1 MRRGVEQGPLD
12 LFLPRRLMIDEY
24 LNLDIRLSSHV
35 RAADG
40 ERFCVQVMASPVG
53 EQEEEEEVRVPPDLA
68 QQLVAL
74 DARRLGG
81 QRSELIALGRRIG
94 DLLLPPKAR
103 EFFTNSLA
111 RLSAAQGLRLR
122 IKCGAVELDAVPWE
136 FAYVER
142 DLAGG
147 GDALGLRGFLV
158 GDSRVSVVRY
168 EVCSQLAVPVQGRRA
183 GWRLLAVPCE
193 PEDRRTPG
201 QPLQVDQ
208 ELKNLREAIDGVGGL
223 EMLVCRPA
231 TREALQRVLLDGTE
245 IFHFSGH
252 GEFMTPAHGG
262 APSAHLI
269 LQRDDGASDP
279 WEVDALA
286 RSLASK
292 GIRLAVLAACQ
303 SARTD
308 GRNKWAGVAPSLVRA
323 GIPVVIGMQYSVYDA
338 SAVAFSK
345 MLYLALSRV
354 GTIDEAMA
362 EARGAILNLNL
373 QTGRDFA
380 TPVLYM
386 RIAEGHELGLRAALA
401 GPAAPPPAAVR
412 AGSSSEVAIVLS
424 EIAEL
429 HDHKEVHD
437 ALHSARGDFNM
448 IQLRRDE
455 FPAGSSLAQFSAH
468 CRDMKKC
475 LFDVRRVAQQERC
488 DAQLMQPLIEE
499 FAAAIGTLEA
509 ALAERS
515 VERLDDALAAFD
527 TLLTVQPA
535 LVDTT
540 MASLAKHLDL
550 ELLLAFLGSMGADFD
565 ASAVEEI
572 RALGARLRKGATVHT
587 LCQGLDNRLAVIRK
601 AAEAQ
606 RFHEIR
612 RQWRVLSDSIARML
626 PDWTSAGCV
635 DLGPHALLLGSGVA
649 ANDALSTC
657 TAFGDF
663 CADFDYG
670 FYTIDT
676 DLKRL
681 CGDMKDKVSGGRRA

>member
-1 MRRGVEQGPLD
+1 
-12 LFLPRRLMIDEY
+12 MIDEY
-24 LNLDIRLSSHV
+24 LNLDIRLSDHV
-35 RAADG
+35 RSAG
-40 ERFCVQVMASPVG
+40 EERFCVQVMASPVG
-53 EQEEEEEVRVPPDLA
+53 EQEKEEEVRVPPDLA
-68 QQLVAL
+68 QQLAAL

-81 QRSELIALGRRIG
+81 QRGELVALGRRIG

-103 EFFTNSLA
+103 EFFTSSLA
-111 RLSAAQGLRLR
+111 RLGATQGLRLR
-122 IKCGAVELDAVPWE
+122 IKCSAIELDAVPWE

-142 DLAGG
+142 GLDDS

-168 EVCSQLAVPVQGRRA
+168 EVCSQLAVPVQGRGA

-193 PEDRRTPG
+193 PADRRTPG

-208 ELKNLREAIDGVGGL
+208 ELQNLRDAIAGVAGL
-223 EMLVCRPA
+223 EMRVCQPA

-252 GEFMTPAHGG
+252 GEFMAPAHGG

-269 LQRDDGASDP
+269 LQREDGASDP

-323 GIPVVIGMQYSVYDA
+323 GIPAVIGMQYSVYDA

-373 QTGRDFA
+373 PTGRDFA

-401 GPAAPPPAAVR
+401 VPAATPAAAPPAA
-412 AGSSSEVAIVLS
+412 AKSGASSEVAIVLS

-429 HDHKEVHD
+429 HDHKVVHD

-455 FPAGSSLAQFSAH
+455 FPAGSSVAQFSAH

-488 DAQLMQPLIEE
+488 DAQLMQPLIAE
-499 FAAAIGTLEA
+499 FAAALGTLEQ

-550 ELLLAFLGSMGADFD
+550 ELLLDFLGGMGADFD
-565 ASAVEEI
+565 AGAVEEI

-612 RQWRVLSDSIARML
+612 RQWRMLSGSIARML
-626 PDWTSAGCV
+626 PDWTSAGCA
-635 DLGPHALLLGSGVA
+635 DLGRHAELLGIGVA

-657 TAFGDF
+657 TAFGEF
-663 CADFDYG
+663 CDDFDYG

-676 DLKRL
+676 DLKNL
-681 CGDMKDKVSGGRRA
+681 CGDMKDRVSGGRRA

>member
-1 MRRGVEQGPLD
+1 
-12 LFLPRRLMIDEY
+12 MIDEY
-24 LNLDIRLSSHV
+24 LNLDIRLSNHV
-35 RAADG
+35 RSADG

-53 EQEEEEEVRVPPDLA
+53 EQEREEEVRVPPDLA
-68 QQLVAL
+68 QQFVAL

-111 RLSAAQGLRLR
+111 RLSATQGLRLR

-147 GDALGLRGFLV
+147 GEALGLRGFLV

-168 EVCSQLAVPVQGRRA
+168 EVCAQLAVPVQGRRA

-201 QPLQVDQ
+201 QPLQVEQ
-208 ELKNLREAIDGVGGL
+208 ELKNLRAAIAGVGGL
-223 EMLVCRPA
+223 EMLVCQPA

-354 GTIDEAMA
+354 DTIDEAMA

-401 GPAAPPPAAVR
+401 APAMPPAVPLAIPPAAATAR

-429 HDHKEVHD
+429 HDHKVVHD
-437 ALHSARGDFNM
+437 ALHSTRGDLTM

-455 FPAGSSLAQFSAH
+455 VPAGSSLAQFSAH
-468 CRDMKKC
+468 CRDMKKR
-475 LFDVRRVAQQERC
+475 LLDVRRDAQQERC
-488 DAQLMQPLIEE
+488 DAQLMLPLIEE
-499 FAAAIGTLEA
+499 FAAAVGTLEE
-509 ALAERS
+509 ALAQRS
-515 VERLDDALAAFD
+515 VDRLDDALAAFD

-535 LVDTT
+535 LIDTT

-550 ELLLAFLGSMGADFD
+550 ELLLAFLGGVGADFD

-572 RALGARLRKGATVHT
+572 RALGLRLRKGATVHT

-626 PDWTSAGCV
+626 PDWTSAGCA
-635 DLGPHALLLGSGVA
+635 DLGRHAELLGSGVA

-657 TAFGDF
+657 TAFGEF
-663 CADFDYG
+663 CDDFDYG
-670 FYTIDT
+670 FYTIDS
-676 DLKRL
+676 DLKQL

>member
-1 MRRGVEQGPLD
+1 
-12 LFLPRRLMIDEY
+12 MIDAY
-24 LNLDIRLSSHV
+24 RNLDIRLFNHV

-40 ERFCVQVMASPVG
+40 ERFCVQVESSLAGGQGVP
-53 EQEEEEEVRVPPDLA
+53 EEVCVPEDLA
-68 QQLVAL
+68 QQLAAL

-81 QRSELIALGRRIG
+81 QRSELIALGQRIG
-94 DLLLPPKAR
+94 ALLLPPVAR
-103 EFFTNSLA
+103 SFFTSSLA
-111 RLSAAQGLRLR
+111 KLAPNEGLRLR
-122 IKCGAVELDAVPWE
+122 IKCSAIALDVVPWE

-142 DLAGG
+142 DLDGG
-147 GDALGLRGFLV
+147 GEALGLRGFLV

-168 EVCSQLAVPVQGRRA
+168 EVCSQLAAPVQGRRA

-193 PEDRRTPG
+193 PEDRRMPG

-208 ELKNLREAIDGVGGL
+208 ELKNLRAAIAGVGGL
-223 EMLVCRPA
+223 EMLVCQPA

-252 GEFMTPAHGG
+252 GEVMTPAHGG

-354 GTIDEAMA
+354 DTIDEAMA
-362 EARGAILNLNL
+362 EARGAIMNLDL

-401 GPAAPPPAAVR
+401 GPAAAPAAVR

-429 HDHKEVHD
+429 HDHKVVHD
-437 ALHSARGDFNM
+437 ALHSTRGDLTM

-468 CRDMKKC
+468 CRDMKKR
-475 LFDVRRVAQQERC
+475 LLDVRRVAQQERC
-488 DAQLMQPLIEE
+488 DAQLMLPLIEE
-499 FAAAIGTLEA
+499 FAAAVGTLEE
-509 ALAERS
+509 ALAQRS
-515 VERLDDALAAFD
+515 VDRLDDALAAFD

-535 LVDTT
+535 LIDTT

-550 ELLLAFLGSMGADFD
+550 ELLLAFLGGVGADFD
-565 ASAVEEI
+565 AGAIEEI
-572 RALGARLRKGATVHT
+572 RALGLRLRKGATVHT

-626 PDWTSAGCV
+626 PDWTSAGCA
-635 DLGPHALLLGSGVA
+635 DLGRHAELLGSGVA

-657 TAFGDF
+657 TAFGEF
-663 CADFDYG
+663 CDDFDYG
-670 FYTIDT
+670 FYTIDS
-676 DLKRL
+676 DLKQL

>member
-1 MRRGVEQGPLD
+1 
-12 LFLPRRLMIDEY
+12 MIDAY
-24 LNLDIRLSSHV
+24 RNLDIRLFNHV
-35 RAADG
+35 RPGLDG
-40 ERFCVQVMASPVG
+40 ERFCVQVDASPAG
-53 EQEEEEEVRVPPDLA
+53 EQAVPEEVCVPADLA
-68 QQLVAL
+68 HQLAAL

-81 QRSELIALGRRIG
+81 QRSELVALGQRIG
-94 DLLLPPKAR
+94 GLLLPPKAR
-103 EFFTNSLA
+103 SFFTNSLA
-111 RLSAAQGLRLR
+111 KLAPNEGLRLR
-122 IKCGAVELDAVPWE
+122 IKCVATELDVVPWE
-136 FAYVER
+136 FAHVER
-142 DLAGG
+142 DLDGG
-147 GDALGLRGFLV
+147 GAALGLRGFLV
-158 GDSRVSVVRY
+158 GDSRISVVRY
-168 EVCSQLAVPVQGRRA
+168 EVCSQLAAAVQGRRT
-183 GWRLLAVPCE
+183 GCRLLAVPCE

-201 QPLQVDQ
+201 QPLQIDQ
-208 ELKNLREAIDGVGGL
+208 DLDNLRQAVAAVGGL
-223 EMLVCRPA
+223 EMAVCRPA
-231 TREALQRVLLDGTE
+231 TREALQRMLLDGTE

-252 GEFMTPAHGG
+252 GEFRTPADGG
-262 APSAHLI
+262 APSAHLV

-323 GIPVVIGMQYSVYDA
+323 GIPAVVGMQYSVYDA

-354 GTIDEAMA
+354 DTIDEAMA

-373 QTGRDFA
+373 PTGRDFA

-401 GPAAPPPAAVR
+401 LPAATPPAAPSGAVR
-412 AGSSSEVAIVLS
+412 TGSSSEVATVLS

-429 HDHKEVHD
+429 YDHKVVHD
-437 ALHSARGDFNM
+437 ALHSTRGDLTL

-468 CRDMKKC
+468 CRDMKKR
-475 LFDVRRVAQQERC
+475 LLDVRRVAQQERC
-488 DAQLMQPLIEE
+488 DAQLMQPLIDE
-499 FAAAIGTLEA
+499 FAAAVGTLEE
-509 ALAERS
+509 ALAQRS
-515 VERLDDALAAFD
+515 VERLDDALAALD

-540 MASLAKHLDL
+540 MATLAKHLDL
-550 ELLLAFLGSMGADFD
+550 ELLLAFLGGMGADFD
-565 ASAVEEI
+565 ARAVEEI

-612 RQWRVLSDSIARML
+612 RQWRVLSDSITRML
-626 PDWTSAGCV
+626 PDWTSAGCA
-635 DLGPHALLLGSGVA
+635 DLGRHAELLGSGVVGR
-649 ANDALSTC
+649 DALSTC
-657 TAFGDF
+657 TAFGEF
-663 CADFDYG
+663 CDDFDYG
-670 FYTIDT
+670 FYTIDS
-676 DLKRL
+676 DLKQL
-681 CGDMKDKVSGGRRA
+681 CGDMKDRVSGGRRA

>member
-1 MRRGVEQGPLD
+1 
-12 LFLPRRLMIDEY
+12 MIDAY
-24 LNLDIRLSSHV
+24 RNLDIRLFNHV
-35 RAADG
+35 HAADG
-40 ERFCVQVMASPVG
+40 ERFCVQVESSLAGGQGVA
-53 EQEEEEEVRVPPDLA
+53 EEVCVPEDLA
-68 QQLVAL
+68 QQLAAL

-81 QRSELIALGRRIG
+81 QRSELIALGQRIG
-94 DLLLPPKAR
+94 ALLLPPVAR
-103 EFFTNSLA
+103 SFFTSSLA
-111 RLSAAQGLRLR
+111 KLAPNEGLRLR
-122 IKCGAVELDAVPWE
+122 IKCSAIALDVVPWE

-142 DLAGG
+142 DLDGG
-147 GDALGLRGFLV
+147 GEALGLRGFLV

-168 EVCSQLAVPVQGRRA
+168 EVCSQLAAPVQGRRA

-208 ELKNLREAIDGVGGL
+208 ELKNLREAIAGVGGL
-223 EMLVCRPA
+223 EMLVCQPA

-252 GEFMTPAHGG
+252 GEVMTPAHGG

-354 GTIDEAMA
+354 DTIDEAMA
-362 EARGAILNLNL
+362 EARGAIMNLNL

-401 GPAAPPPAAVR
+401 GPAAAPAAVR

-429 HDHKEVHD
+429 HDHKVVHD
-437 ALHSARGDFNM
+437 ALHSTRGDLTM

-468 CRDMKKC
+468 CRDMKKR
-475 LFDVRRVAQQERC
+475 LLDVRRVAQQERC
-488 DAQLMQPLIEE
+488 DAQLMLPLIEE
-499 FAAAIGTLEA
+499 FAAAVGTLEE
-509 ALAERS
+509 ALAQRS
-515 VERLDDALAAFD
+515 VDRLDDALAAFD

-535 LVDTT
+535 LIDTT

-550 ELLLAFLGSMGADFD
+550 ELLLAFLGGVGADFD

-572 RALGARLRKGATVHT
+572 RALGLRLRKGATVHT

-612 RQWRVLSDSIARML
+612 RQWRVLSDSITRML
-626 PDWTSAGCV
+626 PDWTSAGCA
-635 DLGPHALLLGSGVA
+635 DLGRHAALLGSGVA

-657 TAFGDF
+657 TAFGEF
-663 CADFDYG
+663 CDDFDYG
-670 FYTIDT
+670 FYTIDS
-676 DLKRL
+676 DLKQL